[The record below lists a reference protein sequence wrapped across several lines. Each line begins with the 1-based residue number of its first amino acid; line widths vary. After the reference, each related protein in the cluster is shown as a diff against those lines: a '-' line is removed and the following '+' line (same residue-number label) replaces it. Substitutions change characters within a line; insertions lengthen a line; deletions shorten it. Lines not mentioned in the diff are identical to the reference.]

1 MSRQGIMANFSELT
15 ANPADDR
22 MRRLASFAPVLLLAG
37 PVVAMPDA
45 GTLLFDDF
53 EERARR
59 VNEGE
64 LVFLATPPER
74 PVHHHL
80 TRLEITPEGLGSGW
94 VVLQQC
100 HDRIDRVPSAQI
112 VYQPGKLRRLEIAG
126 YRNIGSAW
134 VEGDSVQLRNVAADA
149 QLCVV
154 AETRALHDLGE
165 GQYELRNGPFMRQFL
180 DGYFPMHVS
189 LEVQYPDALE
199 LVDVDPPAQPGFG
212 VRRSGKQV
220 ALDAWFEG
228 RLSTVIRFKA
238 LGTDA
243 RD

>member
-1 MSRQGIMANFSELT
+1 
-15 ANPADDR
+15 
-22 MRRLASFAPVLLLAG
+22 MRRLASFASALLLAG
-37 PVVAMPDA
+37 PVAAMPDA

-64 LVFLATPPER
+64 LVFLATPPDR

-80 TRLEITPEGLGSGW
+80 TRLEISPDDLASGW
-94 VVLQQC
+94 VVLRQC

-112 VYQPGKLRRLEIAG
+112 VYQPGKLRSLEIAG

-134 VEGDSVQLRNVAADA
+134 VEGDSVQLRDVAEDA

-154 AETRALHDLGE
+154 AEARALHDLGE
-165 GQYELRNGPFMRQFL
+165 GRYELRNGPFMRQFL

-189 LEVQYPDALE
+189 LEVQYPEGLE
-199 LVDVDPPAQPGFG
+199 LVDTEPPSQPGFE
-212 VRRSGKQV
+212 VRRSGNQV
-220 ALDAWFEG
+220 GIEAWFEG
-228 RLSTVIRFKA
+228 RLRTVIRFKVA
-238 LGTDA
+238 GADG

>member
-1 MSRQGIMANFSELT
+1 
-15 ANPADDR
+15 
-22 MRRLASFAPVLLLAG
+22 MRRLASFGSALLLAG
-37 PVVAMPDA
+37 PVLAMPDA

-59 VNEGE
+59 VNDGE
-64 LVFLATPPER
+64 LVFLATPPDR

-80 TRLEITPEGLGSGW
+80 TRLEITAEGLDSGW
-94 VVLQQC
+94 VLLQQC

-126 YRNIGSAW
+126 YRNIESAW

-154 AETRALHDLGE
+154 AETRALHDLG
-165 GQYELRNGPFMRQFL
+165 GGRYELRNGPFMRQFL

-189 LEVQYPDALE
+189 LEVKYPEGLE
-199 LVDVDPPAQPGFG
+199 LVDIEPPAQPGLDIRQSERWVG
-212 VRRSGKQV
+212 
-220 ALDAWFEG
+220 LDAWFEG
-228 RLSTVIRFKA
+228 RLSTAIRFRV
-238 LGTDA
+238 
-243 RD
+243 RDSGRRE

>member
-1 MSRQGIMANFSELT
+1 MANFSEPAAVPT
-15 ANPADDR
+15 AIPADDR
-22 MRRLASFAPVLLLAG
+22 MRSLASFASALLLAG
-37 PVVAMPDA
+37 PALAMPDA

-59 VNEGE
+59 VNDGE
-64 LVFLATPPER
+64 LVFLATPPDR

-80 TRLEITPEGLGSGW
+80 TRLEITAEGLGSGW
-94 VVLQQC
+94 VLLQQC

-126 YRNIGSAW
+126 YRNIESAW

-154 AETRALHDLGE
+154 AETRALHDLG
-165 GQYELRNGPFMRQFL
+165 GGRYELRNGPFMRQFL

-189 LEVQYPDALE
+189 LEVKYPDGLE
-199 LVDVDPPAQPGFG
+199 LVDTDPPAQPGLEIRQSERWLG
-212 VRRSGKQV
+212 
-220 ALDAWFEG
+220 LDAWFEG
-228 RLSTVIRFKA
+228 RLSTVIRFKQR
-238 LGTDA
+238 GTHLQD
-243 RD
+243 